1 MNTARPKR
9 HPSPRPAGRSAP
21 PLRLS
26 RLYIDNFKSLVEF
39 RLPLSG
45 FSCLI
50 GLNGSGK
57 STVLQ
62 AVDFMSRLFKVQIS
76 HWLDQRQWKPAD
88 LNSKLIGKSNITFE
102 ITLARENEMFTW
114 AGSFNR
120 TSLRCTGEMIKIN
133 DRQVLVVIA
142 GYYRLTDERGDW
154 GPPTKI
160 AFDYEGSLSQLRDE
174 ILPEELLPLKAF
186 LQRTTSLDLL
196 APQLLRRKTDWSG
209 GELGLG
215 GERLSAFLH
224 G

>member
-76 HWLDQRQWKPAD
+76 HWLDQRQLEARGSELQAYREEQYNFRD
-88 LNSKLIGKSNITFE
+88 YTRTGK
-102 ITLARENEMFTW
+102 
-114 AGSFNR
+114 
-120 TSLRCTGEMIKIN
+120 
-133 DRQVLVVIA
+133 
-142 GYYRLTDERGDW
+142 
-154 GPPTKI
+154 
-160 AFDYEGSLSQLRDE
+160 
-174 ILPEELLPLKAF
+174 
-186 LQRTTSLDLL
+186 
-196 APQLLRRKTDWSG
+196 
-209 GELGLG
+209 
-215 GERLSAFLH
+215 
-224 G
+224 